1 MAVSEDD
8 SGPAPAPMLEVRQ
21 VEHDDGVVLEVIGD
35 VDMATAPRLQGAFD
49 RLLRHDQSL
58 LVVDLDGVTFLG
70 SVGLSMLLKAHASAG
85 PGRLRV
91 VAATRASRRAIEVT
105 ALDQVLAMFP
115 TLRAALDTH
124 TVEG

>member
-1 MAVSEDD
+1 
-8 SGPAPAPMLEVRQ
+8 
-21 VEHDDGVVLEVIGD
+21 VIGD
-35 VDMATAPRLQGAFD
+35 VDLVTAPRLQSAFD
-49 RLLRHDQSL
+49 HLLRHDQSV

-70 SVGLSMLLKAHASAG
+70 SVGLSMLLKAHAMAG

-115 TLRAALDTH
+115 TVRAALRQN
-124 TVEG
+124 TVER